1 MKPSIKT
8 IGLLAALAVGSAS
21 TLLAQVPDLTKDM
34 KSVDR
39 KGTYNLGATGMRG
52 WIHTKAET
60 KADADFGRTTGASR
74 QILVTHIGANS
85 PADGVMQVDDVILG
99 IDDQPFTDD
108 ARKSIA
114 WAIQEAEKSPVAGA
128 EGNPKKTS
136 SGSLVLL
143 RWRAGKTESVA
154 LKMRVM
160 GTYSDTAPYNC
171 PKSAK
176 IIEEACASLQKETNM
191 WKEVNGLA
199 MLATGDPRYLPQIKA
214 IAQEVGPPTLQYN
227 MPKIGMGVWRMGYL
241 GIFLSE
247 YYLQTG
253 DTSVEPALNEVCV
266 TLAKGQSMYG
276 TFGHGISDRTKDG
289 KFHGSIPPYGSVLEN
304 AAGAN
309 LAIVLGKR
317 CGLKDPEID
326 SAVERANG
334 FFGYYVDK
342 GYLNYGEHE
351 PCYSPDGGHANNG
364 KGPIVTVMFGVQG
377 DRIRETQYWSKMSVA
392 SYHNTQLGHCGQG
405 LSYLWRMMGA
415 NMGGPLAAAAF
426 FKEMSW
432 HFDLARR
439 CDGSFTYDGAEQFGP
454 GSTEDNTYYGRST
467 WYGLS
472 PTASHI
478 LSYAVPLKQ
487 LCITGKDIKPV
498 KAGDET
504 KTPAWLTK
512 QEVADAIAAGRFEQ
526 DQKNL
531 SVEELTKALGNW
543 SPTVRCRAAWELV
556 ARPDTRSLVPQL
568 ITALEGPDAWLR
580 KGACEALGQFKAPEA
595 LPVFIRLLHH
605 EDRGLRW
612 LAARALGNFE
622 ADAVAAHV
630 DALLQ
635 AFISNAQPNDP
646 IDWSD
651 PLQFANGALSKT
663 LFNGKI
669 NAATAKAPKD
679 LLLPALR
686 IAMQLPAGYARC
698 HSTNF
703 LRNQLTAEDTL
714 ALTSEIVD
722 MATVL
727 PPGDQMFRNR
737 PAAMEH
743 LAKNL
748 LTEGV
753 SVALALQQVSCHGDS
768 GEHNAGVSAIVK
780 YGDAARWTLPALRQ
794 ITANCA
800 PETFPIPPG
809 SYFQQIVQTID
820 TISSAIT
827 APAMISGLPVAN
839 PQVVATKAAKLITL
853 KGDTPGNGPLTY
865 AIVEEPAHG
874 TLSGTPP
881 SVTYTPADGYQGTDR
896 FTFTVSSETT
906 SRKLESPAG
915 TVSLIVGE
923 AGTGLRGEYV
933 KDGKRIANR
942 VDPAVD
948 FDWSTLPAEEKID
961 SADVKIQWNG
971 QVLAPETG
979 TYVFST
985 LSAGG
990 VRLWVNGIRVINE
1003 PRDRPP
1009 RWTDGASVDLVEGQ
1023 RYDVKLAC
1031 YKKIPGPAM
1040 MKLKWTGP
1048 SFAGKNGV
1056 VVGQEWLFP
1065 NSPAGAAK
1073 PPLLAQLVKTANTQ
1087 PLIITLT
1094 DGWDSNESSAWQIAT
1109 PPQHGTLAGAAP
1121 TLTYTPVAGFVGE
1134 DSFVSQ
1140 PIGGKKQ
1147 SAPTTIGIIV
1157 TAAPPAAAAA
1167 PAVADPIP
1175 ADFASVGPGASV
1187 EIKKDADI
1195 TGGTLVLKGGTLNL
1209 QGVLSAASTLV
1220 LAADTVSTIDSSAK
1234 GGAAGVSTTIRG
1246 GGGLILSG
1254 TCDITF
1260 LAPNST
1266 YLGNTRIAL
1275 AGGKRL
1281 GVAGD
1286 QPFGTVGRVTFAGQG
1301 GPVAMSIAS
1310 SNSAA
1315 IPNDI
1320 HLESSVVYS
1329 QTYNNLTLK
1338 LPGNI
1343 SGPGGLTKTF
1353 DAKDRGTVVR
1363 LSGRGS
1369 TFSGGID
1376 FRSGILQVLTPSSMG
1391 SGALTL
1397 GGKATEEHVVAFFN
1411 LTPMEVHNPIT
1422 LIGIPDG
1429 ATPQPAAMTE
1439 FQVVP
1444 TLEIAGPLAGTGGLL
1459 KTGSGVMVL
1468 SGVSSFTG
1476 PIMVQAGTLAIAR
1489 TAALGRG
1496 SVEIAAGAKLHLD
1509 YAGNQRLPALRVAG
1523 KDLPAGTYG
1532 GKDSTAT
1539 SKMPDHFTGPG
1550 MVTIGDA
1557 ATMPKNQSTIRK
1569 EP

>member
-8 IGLLAALAVGSAS
+8 IGLLAALALGSAS

-74 QILVTHIGANS
+74 QILVTHVGANS

-114 WAIQEAEKSPVAGA
+114 WAIQEAEKSPVGGK

-199 MLATGDPRYLPQIKA
+199 MLATGDPRYMPQIKA

-253 DTSVEPALNEVCV
+253 DKSVEPALNEVCV

-276 TFGHGISDRTKDG
+276 TFGHGISDRTKEG

-487 LCITGKDIKPV
+487 LCITGKE
-498 KAGDET
+498 A

-595 LPVFIRLLHH
+595 LPVLIRLLHH

-622 ADAVAAHV
+622 VDAVTPHV
-630 DALLQ
+630 DSLLQ

-748 LTEGV
+748 LTEGI

-800 PETFPIPPG
+800 PDTFPIPPG

-853 KGDTPGNGPLTY
+853 KGVTPGNGPLTY

-1009 RWTDGASVDLVEGQ
+1009 RWTDGAPVDLVEGQ

-1094 DGWDSNESSAWQIAT
+1094 DGWDSNESPAWQIT
-1109 PPQHGTLAGAAP
+1109 VPPQHGTLAGAAP
-1121 TLTYTPVAGFVGE
+1121 TLTYTPAASFVGE
-1134 DSFVSQ
+1134 DSFVYEF
-1140 PIGGKKQ
+1140 IGGKKQ
-1147 SAPTTIGIIV
+1147 STPTTIGIIV

-1234 GGAAGVSTTIRG
+1234 GGAAGVGYTTIRG

-1281 GVAGD
+1281 LVAGD

-1353 DAKDRGTVVR
+1353 DDKDRGTR
-1363 LSGRGS
+1363 LLLLGRNNS
-1369 TFSGGID
+1369 FSGGID
-1376 FRSGILQVLTPSSMG
+1376 FRSGHLLVMKNSMG
-1391 SGALTL
+1391 SGPVTL
-1397 GGKATEEHVVAFFN
+1397 GGKATTEHAVALMN
-1411 LTPMEVHNPIT
+1411 MIPMEVHNPIT

-1439 FQVVP
+1439 FHVASR
-1444 TLEIAGPLAGTGGLL
+1444 LEIAGTLAGTGGLL
-1459 KTGSGVMVL
+1459 KSGSGVMVL

-1476 PIMVQAGTLAIAR
+1476 PTVVQAGTLAIAR
-1489 TAALGRG
+1489 TAAFGRG
-1496 SVEIAAGAKLHLD
+1496 SIEIAAGAKLHLD

-1557 ATMPKNQSTIRK
+1557 ATIPRNQSTSRK